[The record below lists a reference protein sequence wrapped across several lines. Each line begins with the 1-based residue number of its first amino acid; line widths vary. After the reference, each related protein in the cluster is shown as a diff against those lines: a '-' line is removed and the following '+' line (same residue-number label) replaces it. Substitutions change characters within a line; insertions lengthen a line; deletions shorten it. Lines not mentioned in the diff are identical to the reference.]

1 MGFRIDARIFSQQH
15 RWLEGADGMLTG
27 FLDAQV
33 RNSILRFAFPVIGV
47 QRSGKVKLAVEVNL
61 CLERPIVRLSGV
73 LISGGALQ
81 FAPTSQT
88 ITCNFSRVYL

>member
-1 MGFRIDARIFSQQH
+1 M
-15 RWLEGADGMLTG
+15 LELHLTITEADGVLTG
-27 FLDAQV
+27 LLDAQV

-47 QRSGKVKLAVEVNL
+47 QRSGNVKLAVEVNL
-61 CLERPIVRLSGV
+61 CLERPIVRLSGA